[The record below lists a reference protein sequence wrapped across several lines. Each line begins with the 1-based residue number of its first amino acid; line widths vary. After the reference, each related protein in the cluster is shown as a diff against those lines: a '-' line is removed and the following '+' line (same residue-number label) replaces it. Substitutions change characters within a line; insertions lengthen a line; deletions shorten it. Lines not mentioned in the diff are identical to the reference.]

1 MPQIPAT
8 TVANLR
14 DLGGTPLPGG
24 RSVRPGFV
32 LRSGQLD
39 RMDPASDPAVAALS
53 LHTVVD
59 FRSAAE
65 RADHPDRVPDGARLI
80 VADVLADR
88 LAAAGTARAAPAQL
102 KHILS
107 SPALAEHRLGG
118 GRARKLFADTYRS
131 FVSSGSARAAYRT
144 FLTELGAPDAGPLL
158 FHCTAGKDRTGWAAT
173 LVLSLLGADDATIE
187 REYLSVNPAVRQAF
201 APLVE
206 GFSPPAATRRPPR
219 RHRGRARSYPGRRAL
234 DEAHARPRLGREV
247 RAGRARRV
255 RREHRAHP
263 RASDRGLSPGAGQV
277 PVRRPAR

>member
-39 RMDPASDPAVAALS
+39 RMDPASDPAVAALP
-53 LHTVVD
+53 LRTVVD

-88 LAAAGTARAAPAQL
+88 LAAGTARAAPAQL

-107 SPALAEHRLGG
+107 NPALAEQHLGG

-131 FVSSGSARAAYRT
+131 FVTSGSARAAYRT

-206 GFSPPAATRRPPR
+206 GFVAAGGDPETALAVIGVVPEYL
-219 RHRGRARSYPGRRAL
+219 AAAL
-234 DEAHARPRLGREV
+234 DEAHARHGSVEKYVREGLGVSEESIARIRERLI
-247 RAGRARRV
+247 AG
-255 RREHRAHP
+255 
-263 RASDRGLSPGAGQV
+263 
-277 PVRRPAR
+277 